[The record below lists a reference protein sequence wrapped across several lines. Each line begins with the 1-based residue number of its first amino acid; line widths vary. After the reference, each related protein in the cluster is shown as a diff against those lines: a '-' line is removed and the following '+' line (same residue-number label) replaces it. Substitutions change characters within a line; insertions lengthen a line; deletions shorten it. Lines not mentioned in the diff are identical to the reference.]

1 MKYDWQEISDSI
13 KLNKNTLNSTSEYKS
28 HNFQLTNKWI
38 QKISDKID
46 SEVTIDYNH
55 IVFKGKDKSNS
66 TIFYH
71 TLDSLYN
78 KEQVAMIPNNRFE
91 ISTSFNF
98 IYKLKDNLLIEPY
111 YSINYNNENLVRDVY
126 YLDNKENKST
136 TYIDS
141 LSYKTKSNSTMH
153 NFGLNI
159 QYKLTNWEIK
169 SKLQYSP
176 LRRNIIQ
183 SYFDNQA
190 DTILKNC
197 DVKYDLNITLL

>member
-1 MKYDWQEISDSI
+1 
-13 KLNKNTLNSTSEYKS
+13 
-28 HNFQLTNKWI
+28 
-38 QKISDKID
+38 
-46 SEVTIDYNH
+46 
-55 IVFKGKDKSNS
+55 
-66 TIFYH
+66 
-71 TLDSLYN
+71 
-78 KEQVAMIPNNRFE
+78 MIPNNRFE

-190 DTILKNC
+190 DTILK
-197 DVKYDLNITLL
+197 KIAM

>member
-1 MKYDWQEISDSI
+1 MD
-13 KLNKNTLNSTSEYKS
+13 T
-28 HNFQLTNKWI
+28 
-38 QKISDKID
+38 KISDKID

-141 LSYKTKSNSTMH
+141 LSYKTKVT
-153 NFGLNI
+153 L
-159 QYKLTNWEIK
+159 
-169 SKLQYSP
+169 P
-176 LRRNIIQ
+176 CIIL
-183 SYFDNQA
+183 A
-190 DTILKNC
+190 
-197 DVKYDLNITLL
+197 